1 MRAVRFR
8 VEGVL
13 NSFKMPFFKK
23 YHKSFFAPPKTS
35 ILGMLTNILGK
46 HEEFYYQL
54 FDKNIFVSVVIENI
68 DGFAK
73 DLWKYKNLADRN
85 GSIIRRDKL
94 FKAKYTIY
102 IYTEDE
108 NLLLNFEHALKFPKA
123 VPSFG
128 LDDELINILDVRT
141 VYLEQNLTSVIDSVF
156 MQTDFINSFFDVIEE
171 DSQNEI
177 LLNFG
182 EVNLKFE
189 VQFDENKKYKN
200 RIAKNTTNQIEY
212 VGCKV
217 KIYGNSWTDGKYR
230 IQLY

>member
-54 FDKNIFVSVVIENI
+54 FDKNIFVSV
-68 DGFAK
+68 
-73 DLWKYKNLADRN
+73 
-85 GSIIRRDKL
+85 
-94 FKAKYTIY
+94 Y
-102 IYTEDE
+102 IYMEDE

-128 LDDELINILDVRT
+128 LDDELINILDVKT
-141 VYLEQNLTSVIDSVF
+141 VYLEQNLTSVIDSFF

-200 RIAKNTTNQIEY
+200 RVAKNTTNQIEY